1 MNVLF
6 VCLGNAGRS
15 QMSEALFSRAAA
27 GIHEARSAGTQPA
40 AAVHPEVVEAMR
52 ELGIDLSAR
61 VPRRLELADAEW
73 ADVVVTMG
81 CGDACPVI
89 LGKRYIDWDLEDPKD
104 KGLERVRE
112 IRDEIAARIEQ
123 LLEELGGEGK
133 Q

>member
-1 MNVLF
+1 
-6 VCLGNAGRS
+6 
-15 QMSEALFSRAAA
+15 
-27 GIHEARSAGTQPA
+27 
-40 AAVHPEVVEAMR
+40 MR
-52 ELGIDLSAR
+52 EIGIDLSSHR
-61 VPRRLELADAEW
+61 PQLLTQELADQD
-73 ADVVVTMG
+73 DVVVTMG